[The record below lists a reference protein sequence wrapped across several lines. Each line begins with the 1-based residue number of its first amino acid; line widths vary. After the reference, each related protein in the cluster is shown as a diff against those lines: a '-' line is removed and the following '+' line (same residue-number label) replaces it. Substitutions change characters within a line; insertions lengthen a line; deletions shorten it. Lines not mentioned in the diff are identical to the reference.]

1 MRGLKSNVTGE
12 ELKETLVAPYMG
24 AWIEIYPTR
33 PLQGIDPVAPYM
45 GAWIEILLNL
55 KAFI

>member
-1 MRGLKSNVTGE
+1 MRGLKSNVIGE

-45 GAWIEILLNL
+45 GAWIEILEP
-55 KAFI
+55 